1 MSKTVEFYFDF
12 GSPTAYLAHKR
23 LQQLQ
28 AQYGFVID
36 YRPVLL
42 GGVFKA
48 TGNMSPVAIPAKGKY
63 MLENDLPRFAG
74 LYGVPLN
81 FNPFF
86 PINTLNLMRGA
97 VAALQ
102 EGFFEPYIDALFDAV
117 WVDGKDLGDL
127 EVVKSVLESAGIDV
141 DKVMTSIQ
149 DPAIKSALIANTEEA
164 VERGVFGVPTV
175 FLGSEMYF
183 GQDRLQF
190 VEQAM
195 QDQANG

>member
-63 MLENDLPRFAG
+63 MLEHDLPRFAG

>member
-63 MLENDLPRFAG
+63 MLEHDLPRFAG

-141 DKVMTSIQ
+141 EKVMTSIQ

>member
-28 AQYGFVID
+28 AQYGFAID
-36 YRPVLL
+36 YRPILL

-63 MLENDLPRFAG
+63 MLEHDLPRFAG

-81 FNPFF
+81 FNPYF

-127 EVVKSVLESAGIDV
+127 EVVKSVLEGAGINV
-141 DKVMTSIQ
+141 EQVLNSIQ

-195 QDQANG
+195 QDQVSE